1 MKISVTAQNT
11 SFVHLSFYDLVN
23 SISTPGDIILGG
35 LFPIHKEAD
44 KENSCGEF
52 NEIPGYQYMEAM
64 RYAIEKVNNR
74 SDLLPNIT
82 LATII
87 YDTCRSPTIS
97 ADRTKDFIQLTLSK
111 PKSDDKLAGIIGPF
125 VSGNSKIV
133 GSFLR
138 VFTIPQISYASLAVE
153 LSNKDIYNYFFRTVP
168 PDSFFAEALAE
179 LLERLGWNYVSI
191 IYSKGTYPESGA
203 QEVIKALTKRKICL
217 AKKHRLARF
226 PKSVEYD
233 YAMAEAAKVKE
244 ANVVIFVT
252 IQRDSRRLLMAKKR
266 QPLAKRLL
274 IVGSVAWSNR
284 DDITKELGAVAEGTI
299 TFAHQE
305 GEIKEFETHFRSL
318 NLSNYNASYKGWF
331 RTFWQKQFKCSLNDS
346 ANSKLVEKFAT
357 PCTGKESLHT
367 AHMEIA
373 PVRVVI
379 NAVYAMAYALHNMQR
394 ALCKNES
401 EGLCPKMK
409 PLKRTLL
416 QKFLTN
422 VTFPD
427 SSFGWPIK
435 FDQYNEVEG
444 NYTILNFR
452 ASNPVTNS
460 DGTKTLVYSY
470 DPVGTW
476 TGNIAATGRI
486 SGNLELNLSDIRWV
500 NENATK
506 PSSICSLACSS
517 TQITVHRPGRASD
530 CCWDCEAC
538 GQYNIIM
545 NNTCQKC
552 AKGYVPNEQLSKC
565 SKLSLVYIDINSALA
580 LTLIIISVVGI
591 AVDFV
596 VFAIFF
602 IHRHKPL
609 IKASSLEM
617 CYIMFFGIFVIFLV
631 PITSLAK
638 PTPALCYFGR
648 FLMGISYVICYAPL
662 FMKIW
667 RIYRIFKSSHEM
679 RRISGI
685 IGRRSQMLIT
695 FGLIAI
701 QVLFFILI
709 SSTNPPHLIE
719 KFYADKEEL
728 HLECYL
734 TSPVFVAYLSYNVV
748 LMLLCTLYAFLAR
761 QFPKNFNEAMHIG
774 VTMYLTCVVW
784 VVFLA
789 SFLNVHDTNSR
800 VYWICGASVVIGW
813 ITLVGLFA
821 PKVYQ
826 VLTKTDVDRS
836 ALITWRNSVLKRLA
850 SGSSTDEPT
859 SPGLVTTNPMA
870 TQGEKLQLTIPKR
883 MLSFSD
889 SEKRNSKL

>member
-1 MKISVTAQNT
+1 MFIYIYIYY
-11 SFVHLSFYDLVN
+11 FLVN
-23 SISTPGDIILGG
+23 SLNISTPGDIILGG
-35 LFPIHKEAD
+35 LFPIHKEGS
-44 KENSCGEF
+44 KENICGEF

-64 RYAIEKVNNR
+64 RYAIEKINNR

-87 YDTCRSPTIS
+87 YDTCRSPTIC
-97 ADRTKDFIQLTLSK
+97 ADRTKDFIQLTLTEAPLK
-111 PKSDDKLAGIIGPF
+111 HTFAGIIGPF

-138 VFTIPQISYASLAVE
+138 VFEIPQISYASLAVE

-179 LLERLGWNYVSI
+179 LLDRLGWNYVSI
-191 IYSKGTYPESGA
+191 IYSKGTYPETGA
-203 QEVIKALTKRKICL
+203 QEVIKALAKRNICC

-226 PKSVEYD
+226 PEENDYD
-233 YAMAEAAKVKE
+233 DAMAEVAEVKE

-252 IQRDSRRLLMAKKR
+252 IQRDSRRLLKAKER

-284 DDITKELGAVAEGTI
+284 DDITKELGPIAEGTI
-299 TFAHQE
+299 TFAHRE

-318 NLSNYNASYKGWF
+318 NLTNYNANYKGWF
-331 RTFWQKQFKCSLNDS
+331 QTFWQKQFKCYLN
-346 ANSKLVEKFAT
+346 NSTGSPVEQFET
-357 PCTGKESLHT
+357 PCTGKESLHS

-394 ALCKNES
+394 ALCQNPS
-401 EGLCPKMK
+401 EGLCSKMK

-416 QKFLTN
+416 QKFLKN

-452 ASNPVTNS
+452 ASETVTNS
-460 DGTKTLVYSY
+460 DGTKIYSY

-476 TGNIAATGRI
+476 TGNISVDGI
-486 SGNLELNLSDIRWV
+486 IGGNLELNLSDIRWV

-506 PSSICSLACSS
+506 PASICSLNCSS
-517 TQITVHRPGRASD
+517 KQIKVHRPGRASE

-538 GQYNIIM
+538 DQYDIIM
-545 NNTCQKC
+545 NNTCRTC
-552 AKGYVPNEQLSKC
+552 PEGYVPNEELKKC
-565 SKLSLVYIDINSALA
+565 SKLTLIYIDMNSGLA
-580 LTLIIISVVGI
+580 VTLIIISLVGI
-591 AVDFV
+591 AIDFV
-596 VFAIFF
+596 VFTIFF
-602 IHRHKPL
+602 INRHKPL
-609 IKASSLEM
+609 IKASSAEM
-617 CYIMFFGIFVIFLV
+617 CYIMLFGIFVIFLV

-638 PTPALCYFGR
+638 PTSGLCYFGR
-648 FLMGISYVICYAPL
+648 FLMGISYTICYAPL

-695 FGLIAI
+695 LGLIAI
-701 QVLFFILI
+701 QALFFILI
-709 SSTNPPHLIE
+709 SSTNPPDLIE
-719 KFYADKEEL
+719 KFYADTGEL

-734 TSPVFVAYLSYNVV
+734 TSPVFVAYLSYNVI
-748 LMLLCTLYAFLAR
+748 LMLLCTVYAFLTR
-761 QFPKNFNEAMHIG
+761 HFPKNFNEAMHIG
-774 VTMYLTCVVW
+774 ITMYLTCVVW

-789 SFLNVHDTNSR
+789 SFLNVNDSISR
-800 VYWICGASVVIGW
+800 IHWICGASVVIGW
-813 ITLVGLFA
+813 ITLLGLFA

-826 VLTKTDVDRS
+826 VFTKTDVDDS

-850 SGSSTDEPT
+850 SSTSDEPT
-859 SPGLVTTNPMA
+859 SPGVITANPMA

-883 MLSFSD
+883 MLSVSEK